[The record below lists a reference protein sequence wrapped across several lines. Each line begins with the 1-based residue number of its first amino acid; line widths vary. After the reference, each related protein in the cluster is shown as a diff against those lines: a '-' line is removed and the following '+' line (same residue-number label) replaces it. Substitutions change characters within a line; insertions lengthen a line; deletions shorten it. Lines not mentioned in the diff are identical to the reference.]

1 MTSRKRIPSKTANYA
16 GLIEENSFYVDKTHF
31 ITKLESLTDKY
42 LFFLRPRRF
51 GKSLHLSMLEYYYGH
66 QYASKFDRLFGEY
79 FIGKPGNTTKS
90 RNSYNIL
97 RFDFSGI
104 ATNEKEPVK
113 ASFNAKLSK
122 GFKEFHDNYTG
133 FDRPI
138 LDSLEREKEPADYL
152 LYILSEVRSNLQD
165 CKIYLL
171 IDEYDHF
178 TNELFAFNTNHFHEI
193 VARNGWVRKF
203 YEVIKQ
209 FMASGL
215 IDRFFATGVTPV
227 TLDSMTS
234 GFNVARN
241 ITLDEGFNEMAGFT
255 EEEMRQLILNTIH
268 DEGKF
273 DIENLISDMRDW
285 YNGSKFSP
293 DASTRV
299 YNPQMAVSFL
309 SQFANNFKYPREM
322 VDTNVTSDY
331 KKISHILSPL
341 DPDQKTAILD
351 EVLVKEKITE
361 GLTLQYNFEKPFT
374 KTDAVSLLFYN
385 GLLTI
390 ESAFS
395 DIITYSVPNYVV
407 KQLYWEV
414 FRVAQEKESNISYDI
429 SEIGYALKEMSLE
442 GEIQHLV
449 KYAQKIMTAIS
460 YRDLQNFSE
469 KHLKMIFMTIFGGN
483 SLYFV
488 RSELETSKGYANIY
502 LRKTA
507 QNPGIFNHLLELKY
521 VKQYDKVN
529 LNKIKE
535 EGISQVK
542 KYCDSLPAEERVNLK
557 TRLVIFHDKFE
568 YQVVEIS
575 DE

>member
-1 MTSRKRIPSKTANYA
+1 
-16 GLIEENSFYVDKTHF
+16 
-31 ITKLESLTDKY
+31 
-42 LFFLRPRRF
+42 
-51 GKSLHLSMLEYYYGH
+51 
-66 QYASKFDRLFGEY
+66 
-79 FIGKPGNTTKS
+79 
-90 RNSYNIL
+90 
-97 RFDFSGI
+97 
-104 ATNEKEPVK
+104 
-113 ASFNAKLSK
+113 
-122 GFKEFHDNYTG
+122 
-133 FDRPI
+133 
-138 LDSLEREKEPADYL
+138 
-152 LYILSEVRSNLQD
+152 
-165 CKIYLL
+165 
-171 IDEYDHF
+171 
-178 TNELFAFNTNHFHEI
+178 
-193 VARNGWVRKF
+193 
-203 YEVIKQ
+203 
-209 FMASGL
+209 
-215 IDRFFATGVTPV
+215 
-227 TLDSMTS
+227 
-234 GFNVARN
+234 
-241 ITLDEGFNEMAGFT
+241 
-255 EEEMRQLILNTIH
+255 MRQRILNTIH

-488 RSELETSKGYANIY
+488 RSELETSKGYADIY